1 MGSRKRQQP
10 GSRERG
16 EHSNNKETDLKTIL
30 VGMIQNGEFDGMIRD
45 GLPAGLR
52 DKAVLL
58 EFLRTL

>member
-16 EHSNNKETDLKTIL
+16 EHSNNKETDLKSIL
-30 VGMIQNGEFDGMIRD
+30 VGMIQNGEFDDVIRE
-45 GLPAGLR
+45 GLPAELR

-58 EFLRTL
+58 EFLRIL